1 MNYNIIVKPSFE
13 REAKRLRKH
22 YASFKDDF
30 ASLIHELEINP
41 FLGVD
46 LGGGVRKI
54 RMAIASKG
62 KGKSGEARVITFI
75 GVVSVEEAEVNLL
88 YIYDKAERESIH
100 AKDIEDLLCKNGL
113 K

>member
-13 REAKRLRKH
+13 PEAKRLRKH

-62 KGKSGEARVITFI
+62 KGKSGGARVITFI

>member
-1 MNYNIIVKPSFE
+1 M
-13 REAKRLRKH
+13 
-22 YASFKDDF
+22 
-30 ASLIHELEINP
+30 
-41 FLGVD
+41 
-46 LGGGVRKI
+46 
-54 RMAIASKG
+54 
-62 KGKSGEARVITFI
+62 ITFI